1 MNCNYFYTFDTIE
14 ISILVI
20 MSRNT
25 FLYFSF
31 FFLAIVVEASAQTLS
46 EARKLYEEGKY
57 AQAKPVFQRYVKQVP
72 NNGNYNLWYGVCCLH
87 TNNAQTAIDYLEKA
101 VQKRVPSGQF
111 WLGQAYD
118 RVYRYEDAISTFEDY
133 ISELKHR
140 RRSTQE
146 ADSLMAL
153 FRAHLRMLKGVE
165 RVCIIDSFVVD
176 KAHFLEAYKLSPQT
190 GHLYPYKEYFPMSEK
205 EGSTVYEN
213 ELGNKIY
220 YGEIMPNG
228 IQHIF
233 TSTQLLE
240 EWSPGLPL
248 VGNWTDSVNI
258 AYPFLMSDGLTLYY
272 ASEGK
277 SSLGGYDIFV
287 TRYNTNN
294 DSFLRSENVGMP
306 FNSPYNDYMYVI
318 DEYNNLGWFAS
329 DRYQPDDRVC
339 IYVFIPNPIKQVY
352 NYEQMNKENL
362 RSLAAIHSLKDTW
375 SDPILVNEALTRLHK
390 IDPMLDDK
398 KRRHSF
404 SFIIDD
410 MHTYHEETDFH
421 SLQALA
427 LFQQYIQI
435 QKVLQQQYSKLEDL
449 RISYNLA
456 SPEKRRQM
464 ASAILDI
471 ENRLSQ
477 LENKIKQI
485 VKQVRNTEISVI
497 KEK

>member
-1 MNCNYFYTFDTIE
+1 M
-14 ISILVI
+14 LP
-20 MSRNT
+20 
-25 FLYFSF
+25 L
-31 FFLAIVVEASAQTLS
+31 LALCCAGGTSAQSLS
-46 EARKLYEEGKY
+46 Q
-57 AQAKPVFQRYVKQVP
+57 AQKWFNNKEFDKAKPVFKRLVKQSP
-72 NNGNYNLWYGVCCLH
+72 SNANYNFWYGACCYETGELQESLPYLGKSAERKVI
-87 TNNAQTAIDYLEKA
+87 NGYLYLSKAYADLYRFDEAIENLDEHIYWLERKNRDA
-101 VQKRVPSGQF
+101 SEVEGLMNR
-111 WLGQAYD
+111 
-118 RVYRYEDAISTFEDY
+118 YRMGA
-133 ISELKHR
+133 
-140 RRSTQE
+140 
-146 ADSLMAL
+146 
-153 FRAHLRMLKGVE
+153 RMIRGVE
-165 RVCIIDSFVVD
+165 NVAVIDSFVVD
-176 KAHFLEAYKLSPQT
+176 KANFLEAYKLSPQT

-329 DRYQPDDRVC
+329 DRYQPDGRVC

-352 NYEQMNKENL
+352 NYEQMDKENL

-375 SDPILVNEALTRLHK
+375 SDSILVNEALTRLHK
-390 IDPMLDDK
+390 IDPMFDDK

-435 QKVLQQQYSKLEDL
+435 QKVLQQQYSKYELGIRLIPIDKL
-449 RISYNLA
+449 CILADYYNTSLDY
-456 SPEKRRQM
+456 
-464 ASAILDI
+464 ILGRTNI
-471 ENRLSQ
+471 
-477 LENKIKQI
+477 NKIYPK
-485 VKQVRNTEISVI
+485 K
-497 KEK
+497 

>member
-1 MNCNYFYTFDTIE
+1 
-14 ISILVI
+14 
-20 MSRNT
+20 
-25 FLYFSF
+25 
-31 FFLAIVVEASAQTLS
+31 
-46 EARKLYEEGKY
+46 
-57 AQAKPVFQRYVKQVP
+57 
-72 NNGNYNLWYGVCCLH
+72 
-87 TNNAQTAIDYLEKA
+87 
-101 VQKRVPSGQF
+101 
-111 WLGQAYD
+111 
-118 RVYRYEDAISTFEDY
+118 
-133 ISELKHR
+133 
-140 RRSTQE
+140 
-146 ADSLMAL
+146 
-153 FRAHLRMLKGVE
+153 
-165 RVCIIDSFVVD
+165 
-176 KAHFLEAYKLSPQT
+176 
-190 GHLYPYKEYFPMSEK
+190 
-205 EGSTVYEN
+205 
-213 ELGNKIY
+213 
-220 YGEIMPNG
+220 
-228 IQHIF
+228 
-233 TSTQLLE
+233 
-240 EWSPGLPL
+240 
-248 VGNWTDSVNI
+248 
-258 AYPFLMSDGLTLYY
+258 
-272 ASEGK
+272 
-277 SSLGGYDIFV
+277 
-287 TRYNTNN
+287 
-294 DSFLRSENVGMP
+294 
-306 FNSPYNDYMYVI
+306 MYVI

-329 DRYQPDDRVC
+329 DRYQPDGRVC

-375 SDPILVNEALTRLHK
+375 SDSILVNEALTRLHK